1 MTAVALFIHSGRPD
15 AIDAGR
21 LIAGWLHARGHTVVA
36 TDGEADLLGADA
48 VRAADTDRPDPGVDL
63 VVAIGGDGT
72 MLRATRWAVAADA
85 DIVGVNLGQL
95 GYLAEVEPGGWEEAL
110 TGYFAGTHAVA
121 PRMMVAAELGGG
133 PNPAASPGVAADP
146 TVPHLPLGLNEVVVE
161 KQSLGR
167 TIRLGVS
174 IDGRF
179 FTSYVA
185 DGLILATPTGSTA
198 YSLSARGPI
207 VDPSHRAI
215 LLTPVSPHSLF
226 DRALVLDPRS
236 TVEVAV
242 LGDRPAAV
250 SVDGV
255 QHARLEP
262 GRHVTVTAAA
272 APARFVTF
280 GTRDFH
286 QILKAKFGLSD
297 R

>member
-1 MTAVALFIHSGRPD
+1 VSTVAVFVHGGRPD
-15 AIDAGR
+15 AIDTGR
-21 LIAGWLHARGHTVVA
+21 LVAAWLRARGHLVTA
-36 TDGEADLLGADA
+36 PRDEADLLGADLVGA
-48 VRAADTDRPDPGVDL
+48 ISADTCDGSVRL

-72 MLRATRWAVAADA
+72 MLRAARWAFGTDA
-85 DIVGVNLGQL
+85 DLVGVNLGQM
-95 GYLAEVEPGGWEEAL
+95 GYLTEVEPGAWEEAL
-110 TGYFAGTHAVA
+110 DAYFKGLHAVA
-121 PRMMVAAELGGG
+121 PRMMISAEIDG
-133 PNPAASPGVAADP
+133 PTDGPAPPGSP
-146 TVPHLPLGLNEVVVE
+146 LPPGLNEVVIE
-161 KQSLGR
+161 KQSIGR

-226 DRALVLDPRS
+226 DRALVLDPAS
-236 TVEVAV
+236 EVTVSV
-242 LGDRPAAV
+242 LGDRPAAL

-255 QHARLEP
+255 QRASLEP
-262 GRHVTVTAAA
+262 GHHVTVRATPH
-272 APARFVTF
+272 PARFVSF
-280 GTRDFH
+280 GNRDFH